1 MSDTANTGTEA
12 SAEGTAPAPTAEDL
26 AAQLEEWKGHA
37 RKHEDKAKA
46 NAKAAT
52 ELAELKR
59 SSMSDAEKA
68 AADLAA
74 GSQALTDAVTR
85 AETAEA
91 ALIRYKIAVDLELS
105 KEDVTVL
112 DGVQGDEKTLRA
124 LAERLAGRKSPAP
137 KPTPT
142 QGRTT
147 GGTPS
152 AKDSFVEALDGL
164 FN

>member
-68 AADLAA
+68 AA
-74 GSQALTDAVTR
+74 TWR
-85 AETAEA
+85 
-91 ALIRYKIAVDLELS
+91 
-105 KEDVTVL
+105 
-112 DGVQGDEKTLRA
+112 QGHR
-124 LAERLAGRKSPAP
+124 P
-137 KPTPT
+137 
-142 QGRTT
+142 
-147 GGTPS
+147 
-152 AKDSFVEALDGL
+152 
-164 FN
+164 

>member
-1 MSDTANTGTEA
+1 
-12 SAEGTAPAPTAEDL
+12 
-26 AAQLEEWKGHA
+26 
-37 RKHEDKAKA
+37 
-46 NAKAAT
+46 
-52 ELAELKR
+52 
-59 SSMSDAEKA
+59 MSDAEKA

-147 GGTPS
+147 GGTPARRTPS
-152 AKDSFVEALDGL
+152 SKRWTGSSTDLSRKGPPVTLASPLHERA
-164 FN
+164 